1 MSKNKKVFLIFFSV
15 VFVVVAR
22 LIPHLP
28 NFAPITAL
36 VLMAGVYFGKKW
48 AFILPLAGLLVSDF
62 FVGFYGLPL
71 MLVVYGSFAV
81 IGFFSWWLRKNK
93 TAINVLAVTLLASVF
108 FFLTTN
114 LAVWTFSTWYPKN
127 LAGLL
132 YCFELAIPFF
142 RNALIGNLAYVGALF
157 GGIELASMLIRR
169 RQLAKAH

>member
-1 MSKNKKVFLIFFSV
+1 M
-15 VFVVVAR
+15 VAR

-36 VLMAGVYFGKKW
+36 ALMAGVYFGKKW
-48 AFILPLAGLLVSDF
+48 ALILPLAGLLVSDF
-62 FVGFYGLPL
+62 FVGFYGLSL

-93 TAINVLAVTLLASVF
+93 TTANVFAVTLLASVF

-114 LAVWTFSTWYPKN
+114 LAVWAFSPWYSKN

-142 RNALIGNLAYVGALF
+142 RNALIGNLAYVGVLF
-157 GGIELASMLIRR
+157 GGMELTNVLIRR
-169 RQLAKAH
+169 RQLVKTR

>member
-1 MSKNKKVFLIFFSV
+1 MSKNKKIFLIFFSV
-15 VFVVVAR
+15 VFVVIAR

-36 VLMAGVYFGKKW
+36 ALMAGVYFGKKW
-48 AFILPLAGLLVSDF
+48 ALILPLAGLLVSDF

-81 IGFFSWWLRKNK
+81 IGLFSWWLRKRKN
-93 TAINVLAVTLLASVF
+93 IVNVLITTLSASLF

-114 LAVWTFSTWYPKN
+114 LAVWAFSPWYSKD

-132 YCFELAIPFF
+132 YCFELAVPFF
-142 RNALIGNLAYVGALF
+142 RNTLVGNLSYVMVLF
-157 GGIELASMLIRR
+157 GLLELASVSIRR
-169 RQLAKAH
+169 KQLAKAR